1 MTQGPAAGDPARAAG
16 PAARTGLIDIAS
28 ARPSRAARHHQ
39 GEGTHVESRTGT
51 AVGGTAHAE
60 PVSVPEL
67 LARSRTLCTPPLKAA
82 VARLAAPM
90 DTVAAYHFG
99 WIDRDG
105 TPSAGDGGKAVRPAL
120 ALLSAQAVGAPA
132 EAGVPGGVAV
142 ELVHN
147 FSLLHDDLMDGDET
161 RRHRATAWT
170 VFGPAQAILVGDAL
184 ATLGTEVL
192 LDAGTAGAVG
202 GASATDAARAVRLLT
217 TATRGL
223 IDGQAMDVAFE
234 QRDSVTVAECL
245 EMEGGKTAALLAA
258 ASAIGAVLAGAD
270 DRVSDALQRYGHHLG
285 LAFQAVDDLLG
296 IWGATEV
303 TGKPH
308 WGDLRQRKKSL
319 PVAAALAEG
328 GAASRR
334 LAGELAD
341 PKGRGE
347 ESEPELAARAALIE
361 EAGGRAWTQE
371 EARRQH
377 TTALAALDEVPMPDA
392 VREHF
397 VALAEFVVVRER

>member
-1 MTQGPAAGDPARAAG
+1 MEP
-16 PAARTGLIDIAS
+16 
-28 ARPSRAARHHQ
+28 
-39 GEGTHVESRTGT
+39 RTGT
-51 AVGGTAHAE
+51 AASVQEA
-60 PVSVPEL
+60 PVPDALSVPEL
-67 LARSRTLCTPPLKAA
+67 LARGRTLCTPPLRSA

-105 TPSAGDGGKAVRPAL
+105 TPVAGDGGKAVRPAL
-120 ALLSAQAVGAPA
+120 ALLSAEAVGAPA
-132 EAGVPGGVAV
+132 AVGVPGGVSV

-170 VFGPAQAILVGDAL
+170 VFGPAQAILVGDGL
-184 ATLGTEVL
+184 AALGTEVL
-192 LDAGTAGAVG
+192 LDAAVTG
-202 GASATDAARAVRLLT
+202 GASAADAARAVRLIT
-217 TATRGL
+217 TATRKL
-223 IDGQAMDVAFE
+223 IDGQAQDLSFE
-234 QRDSVTVAECL
+234 HRDLVTVEECL
-245 EMEGGKTAALLAA
+245 EMEGGKTGALLAA

-270 DRVSDALQRYGHHLG
+270 DRTSDALQRYGHHLG

-334 LAGELAD
+334 LAAELAD
-341 PKGRGE
+341 PAGRGD
-347 ESEPELAARAALIE
+347 ESEQQLAARAALIE
-361 EAGGRAWTQE
+361 QAGGRSWTQD

-377 TTALAALDEVPMPDA
+377 RTALAALDEVPMADE
-392 VREHF
+392 VRQRF

>member
-1 MTQGPAAGDPARAAG
+1 ME
-16 PAARTGLIDIAS
+16 ARTGATVKDG
-28 ARPSRAARHHQ
+28 P
-39 GEGTHVESRTGT
+39 T
-51 AVGGTAHAE
+51 
-60 PVSVPEL
+60 VPDL
-67 LARSRTLCTPPLKAA
+67 LARGRTLCTPPLRAA
-82 VARLAAPM
+82 VTRLAAPM

-105 TPSAGDGGKAVRPAL
+105 NPVAGDGGKAVRPAL
-120 ALLSAQAVGAPA
+120 ALLSAEAVGAPA
-132 EAGVPGGVAV
+132 AAGVPGGVAV

-192 LDAGTAGAVG
+192 LDAAVTGDATAA
-202 GASATDAARAVRLLT
+202 DAARAVRLIT
-217 TATRGL
+217 TSTRKL
-223 IDGQAMDVAFE
+223 IDGQALDVSFE
-234 QRDSVTVAECL
+234 QRDVVTVEECL
-245 EMEGGKTAALLAA
+245 EMEGGKTGALLAA
-258 ASAIGAVLAGAD
+258 SAAIGAVLAGAD
-270 DRVSDALQRYGHHLG
+270 DRVSDALQRYGYHLG

-308 WGDLRQRKKSL
+308 WSDLQSRKKSL
-319 PVAAALAEG
+319 PVCAALAEG
-328 GAASRR
+328 GAASRK
-334 LAGELAD
+334 LAAQLAD
-341 PKGRGE
+341 PHGRGV
-347 ESEPELAARAALIE
+347 ESEEVLAARAALIE
-361 EAGGRAWTQE
+361 EAGGRDWTQE
-371 EARRQH
+371 EARRQYQ
-377 TTALAALDEVPMPDA
+377 TALAALDEVPMADA

>member
-1 MTQGPAAGDPARAAG
+1 MTETRQAPTTDIAPGRPPFAAGQTYR
-16 PAARTGLIDIAS
+16 
-28 ARPSRAARHHQ
+28 
-39 GEGTHVESRTGT
+39 EGTHVEARTGST
-51 AVGGTAHAE
+51 VRDT
-60 PVSVPEL
+60 PTVLDL
-67 LARSRTLCTPPLKAA
+67 LARGRTLCTPPMREA

-105 TPSAGDGGKAVRPAL
+105 RPAAGDGGKAVRPAL
-120 ALLSAQAVGAPA
+120 ALLSAEAVGADA
-132 EAGVPGGVAV
+132 QVGVPGGVSV

-170 VFGPAQAILVGDAL
+170 VFGPAQAVLVGDAL

-192 LDAGTAGAVG
+192 LDAAVTG
-202 GASATDAARAVRLLT
+202 GATPTDAARAVRLIT
-217 TATRGL
+217 TATRRL
-223 IDGQAMDVAFE
+223 IDGQALDVSFE
-234 QRDSVTVAECL
+234 QRDVVTVEECL
-245 EMEGGKTAALLAA
+245 TMEGGKTGALLAA
-258 ASAIGAVLAGAD
+258 SAAIGAVLAGAD
-270 DRVSDALQRYGHHLG
+270 DKISDALQRYGHHLG

-308 WGDLRQRKKSL
+308 WSDLQSRKKSL
-319 PVAAALAEG
+319 PVCAALAEG
-328 GAASRR
+328 GAASRE
-334 LAGELAD
+334 LAAQLAD
-341 PKGRGE
+341 PTGRGE
-347 ESEPELAARAALIE
+347 ESEQQLAARAALIE
-361 EAGGRAWTQE
+361 QAGGRAWTQE
-371 EARRQH
+371 EARRQYD
-377 TTALAALDEVPMPDA
+377 TALAALGEVPMADE

>member
-1 MTQGPAAGDPARAAG
+1 MQDA
-16 PAARTGLIDIAS
+16 
-28 ARPSRAARHHQ
+28 PS
-39 GEGTHVESRTGT
+39 VLD
-51 AVGGTAHAE
+51 
-60 PVSVPEL
+60 L
-67 LARSRTLCTPPLKAA
+67 LARGRTLCTPPMREA

-90 DTVAAYHFG
+90 DTVGAYHFG

-105 TPSAGDGGKAVRPAL
+105 KPAAGDGGKAVRPAL
-120 ALLSAQAVGAPA
+120 ALLSAEAAGAPV
-132 EAGVPGGVAV
+132 EVGVPGGVSV

-192 LDAGTAGAVG
+192 LDAAVTG
-202 GASATDAARAVRLLT
+202 GATAADAARAVRLIT
-217 TATRGL
+217 TATRKL

-234 QRDSVTVAECL
+234 QRDMVTVEECL

-258 ASAIGAVLAGAD
+258 SSAIGAVLAGAD
-270 DRVSDALQRYGHHLG
+270 ERTSDALQRYGHHLG

-319 PVAAALAEG
+319 PVCAALAEG
-328 GAASRR
+328 GAASRK
-334 LAGELAD
+334 LADQLAD
-341 PKGRGE
+341 PQGRGE
-347 ESEPELAARAALIE
+347 ESEPVLAARAALIE

-371 EARRQH
+371 EARRQYQ
-377 TTALAALDEVPMPDA
+377 TALAALDEVEMTDV

>member
-1 MTQGPAAGDPARAAG
+1 MTARPITTENTPGLPTAPAG
-16 PAARTGLIDIAS
+16 PT
-28 ARPSRAARHHQ
+28 H
-39 GEGTHVESRTGT
+39 GEGTFVEARTQ
-51 AVGGTAHAE
+51 AGG
-60 PVSVPEL
+60 SVKDTPSVLDL
-67 LARSRTLCTPPLKAA
+67 LARGRTMCTPSLREA

-90 DTVAAYHFG
+90 DTVGAYHFG
-99 WIDRDG
+99 WIDRAG
-105 TPSAGDGGKAVRPAL
+105 NPAAGDGGKAVRPAL
-120 ALLSAQAVGAPA
+120 ALLSAEAAGASP
-132 EAGVPGGVAV
+132 EVGVPGGVSV

-192 LDAGTAGAVG
+192 LDAAVTG
-202 GASATDAARAVRLLT
+202 GASAADAARAVRLIT

-234 QRDSVTVAECL
+234 QRDVVTVEECL
-245 EMEGGKTAALLAA
+245 QMEGGKTGALLAA
-258 ASAIGAVLAGAD
+258 SAAIGAVLAGAD
-270 DRVSDALQRYGHHLG
+270 DRVSDALQRYGYHLG

-319 PVAAALAEG
+319 PVCAALAEG

-334 LAGELAD
+334 LAEELAD

-347 ESEPELAARAALIE
+347 ESEEQLAARAGLIE

-377 TTALAALDEVPMPDA
+377 RTALAALDEVPMTDE
-392 VREHF
+392 VHEHF

>member
-1 MTQGPAAGDPARAAG
+1 M
-16 PAARTGLIDIAS
+16 
-28 ARPSRAARHHQ
+28 
-39 GEGTHVESRTGT
+39 ESRTSFTASGT
-51 AVGGTAHAE
+51 AQAE

-67 LARSRTLCTPPLKAA
+67 LARSRTLCNPPLRAA

-105 TPSAGDGGKAVRPAL
+105 TPVEGDGGKAVRPAL
-120 ALLSAQAVGAPA
+120 ALLSARAAGADA
-132 EAGVPGGVAV
+132 EVGVPGGVAV

-192 LDAGTAGAVG
+192 LDAAVTG
-202 GASATDAARAVRLLT
+202 GASPTDAARAVRLLT
-217 TATRGL
+217 TATRAL
-223 IDGQAMDVAFE
+223 IDGQAMDVSFE

-270 DRVSDALQRYGHHLG
+270 DEVSGALQRYGHHLG

-347 ESEPELAARAALIE
+347 ESEAELAARAALIE
-361 EAGGRAWTQE
+361 QAGGRAWTQE

-377 TTALAALDEVPMPDA
+377 TTALAALDEVPMTDE

>member
-1 MTQGPAAGDPARAAG
+1 MATTQAAPTPRASRPAAVAGSAAPTTTDTSTPA
-16 PAARTGLIDIAS
+16 
-28 ARPSRAARHHQ
+28 Q
-39 GEGTHVESRTGT
+39 GEGTHVEARPST
-51 AVGGTAHAE
+51 AAGATAQAE

-67 LARSRTLCTPPLKAA
+67 LARGRTLCTPPLRAA
-82 VARLAAPM
+82 VARLAPPM
-90 DTVAAYHFG
+90 DAVAAYHFG
-99 WIDRDG
+99 WTDQ
-105 TPSAGDGGKAVRPAL
+105 AGNPTASDGGKAIRPAL
-120 ALLSAQAVGAPA
+120 ALLSAEAAGAEAP
-132 EAGVPGGVAV
+132 AGVPGGVAV

-192 LDAGTAGAVG
+192 LDAGQGA
-202 GASATDAARAVRLLT
+202 ATPADAARAVRLLT
-217 TATRGL
+217 TATRKL
-223 IDGQAMDVAFE
+223 IDGQAQDLSFE
-234 QRDSVTVAECL
+234 HRDAVTVEECL
-245 EMEGGKTAALLAA
+245 AMEGGKTGALLAA

-270 DRVSDALQRYGHHLG
+270 DRTADALERYGHHLG

-334 LAGELAD
+334 LAELLAD
-341 PKGRGE
+341 PQGRGE
-347 ESEPELAARAALIE
+347 ESEEVLAGRAALIE
-361 EAGGRAWTQE
+361 QAGGRAWTQE

-377 TTALAALDEVPMPDA
+377 TTALAALDEVPMADE
-392 VREHF
+392 VRERF

>member
-1 MTQGPAAGDPARAAG
+1 MTESAG
-16 PAARTGLIDIAS
+16 PAA
-28 ARPSRAARHHQ
+28 
-39 GEGTHVESRTGT
+39 
-51 AVGGTAHAE
+51 
-60 PVSVPEL
+60 VPEL
-67 LARSRTLCTPPLKAA
+67 LARGRTLCTPPLRAA
-82 VARLAAPM
+82 VARLAPPM
-90 DTVAAYHFG
+90 DAVAAYHFG
-99 WIDRDG
+99 WTDREG
-105 TPSAGDGGKAVRPAL
+105 KPTAGDSGKAVRPAL
-120 ALLSAQAVGAPA
+120 ALLSAQAAGAPA
-132 EAGVPGGVAV
+132 QVGVAGGVAV

-192 LDAGTAGAVG
+192 LDAGVSGA
-202 GASATDAARAVRLLT
+202 ATPADAARAVRLLT
-217 TATRGL
+217 TATRKL
-223 IDGQAMDVAFE
+223 IDGQAQDLSFEHRDV
-234 QRDSVTVAECL
+234 VTVEECL
-245 EMEGGKTAALLAA
+245 EMEGNKTGALLAA

-270 DRVSDALQRYGHHLG
+270 DRTADALERYGHHLG

-334 LAGELAD
+334 LAELLAD
-341 PKGRGE
+341 PQGRGE
-347 ESEPELAARAALIE
+347 ETEEVLAGRAALIE
-361 EAGGRAWTQE
+361 QAGGRSWTQD

-377 TTALAALDEVPMPDA
+377 KTALAALDEVPMTGE
-392 VREHF
+392 VRQHF

>member
-1 MTQGPAAGDPARAAG
+1 MTAG
-16 PAARTGLIDIAS
+16 PISTDTAPRREPR
-28 ARPSRAARHHQ
+28 RPQ
-39 GEGTHVESRTGT
+39 GEGTYVEPRTGN
-51 AVGGTAHAE
+51 AASVKDA
-60 PVSVPEL
+60 PSVPEL
-67 LARSRTLCTPPLKAA
+67 LARGRTLCTPPLRAA

-105 TPSAGDGGKAVRPAL
+105 TPVAGDGGKAVRPAL

-132 EAGVPGGVAV
+132 EAGVPGGVSV

-192 LDAGTAGAVG
+192 LDAAVTG
-202 GASATDAARAVRLLT
+202 GASAADAARAVRLIT
-217 TATRGL
+217 SATRKL

-234 QRDSVTVAECL
+234 QRDVVTVEECL
-245 EMEGGKTAALLAA
+245 EMEGGKTGALLAA

-270 DRVSDALQRYGHHLG
+270 DRTSESLQRYGHHLG

-296 IWGATEV
+296 IWGETEV

-319 PVAAALAEG
+319 PVCAALAEG

-334 LAGELAD
+334 LAEQLAD
-341 PKGRGE
+341 PEGRGE
-347 ESEPELAARAALIE
+347 ESEQVLAARAALIE
-361 EAGGRAWTQE
+361 EAGGRSWTQD

-377 TTALAALDEVPMPDA
+377 RTALAALDEVPMADE

>member
-1 MTQGPAAGDPARAAG
+1 MEARTQGAGTVKD
-16 PAARTGLIDIAS
+16 T
-28 ARPSRAARHHQ
+28 
-39 GEGTHVESRTGT
+39 T
-51 AVGGTAHAE
+51 
-60 PVSVPEL
+60 SVLDL
-67 LARSRTLCTPPLKAA
+67 LARGRTLCTPSLREA

-90 DTVAAYHFG
+90 DTVGAYHFG
-99 WIDRDG
+99 WIHRDG
-105 TPSAGDGGKAVRPAL
+105 TPAAGDGGKAVRPAL
-120 ALLSAQAVGAPA
+120 ALLSAEAAGAPA
-132 EAGVPGGVAV
+132 AAGVPGGVAV

-170 VFGPAQAILVGDAL
+170 VFGPAQAILAGDAM
-184 ATLGTEVL
+184 ATLATEVL
-192 LDAGTAGAVG
+192 LDAAVTGGAGAV
-202 GASATDAARAVRLLT
+202 DAARAVRLLT

-234 QRDSVTVAECL
+234 QRDVVTVEECL
-245 EMEGGKTAALLAA
+245 EMEGGKTGALLAA
-258 ASAIGAVLAGAD
+258 SSAIGAVLAGAD
-270 DRVSDALQRYGHHLG
+270 DRVSDALQRYGYHLG

-308 WGDLRQRKKSL
+308 WGDLQQRKKSL
-319 PVAAALAEG
+319 PVCAALAEG

-334 LAGELAD
+334 LADQLAD

-347 ESEPELAARAALIE
+347 EDEEALAARAALIE
-361 EAGGRAWTQE
+361 EAGGRAWTQQ

-377 TTALAALDEVPMPDA
+377 RTALAALDEVPMADE

>member
-1 MTQGPAAGDPARAAG
+1 MTPARPTTTDTAPRLAPTAAGHP
-16 PAARTGLIDIAS
+16 
-28 ARPSRAARHHQ
+28 H
-39 GEGTHVESRTGT
+39 GEGTYVEARTQG
-51 AVGGTAHAE
+51 AG
-60 PVSVPEL
+60 SVKDTPSVLDL
-67 LARSRTLCTPPLKAA
+67 LARGRTMCTPALRSA

-90 DTVAAYHFG
+90 DTVGAYHFG

-105 TPSAGDGGKAVRPAL
+105 RPAAGDGGKAVRPAL
-120 ALLSAQAVGAPA
+120 ALLSAEAAGAPA
-132 EAGVPGGVAV
+132 EAGVPGGVSV

-192 LDAGTAGAVG
+192 LDAAVTG
-202 GASATDAARAVRLLT
+202 SATAADAARAVRLIT
-217 TATRGL
+217 TATRKL

-234 QRDSVTVAECL
+234 QRDVVTVEECL
-245 EMEGGKTAALLAA
+245 EMEGGKTGALLAA
-258 ASAIGAVLAGAD
+258 SAAIGAVLAGAD

-319 PVAAALAEG
+319 PVCAALAEG
-328 GAASRR
+328 GAASRK
-334 LAGELAD
+334 LADQLAD
-341 PKGRGE
+341 PQGRGE
-347 ESEPELAARAALIE
+347 ESEQVLAARAALIE
-361 EAGGRAWTQE
+361 EAGGRAWTQD

-377 TTALAALDEVPMPDA
+377 QTALAALDEVPMTDE

>member
-1 MTQGPAAGDPARAAG
+1 MTARPGTTDTATR
-16 PAARTGLIDIAS
+16 PAS
-28 ARPSRAARHHQ
+28 AEAGHSQ
-39 GEGTHVESRTGT
+39 GEGTYVEARTQGT
-51 AVGGTAHAE
+51 GAVKDTT
-60 PVSVPEL
+60 SVLDL
-67 LARSRTLCTPPLKAA
+67 LARGRTMCTPSLREA

-90 DTVAAYHFG
+90 DTVGAYHFG

-105 TPSAGDGGKAVRPAL
+105 RPAAGDGGKAVRPAL
-120 ALLSAQAVGAPA
+120 ALLSAEAAGASA
-132 EAGVPGGVAV
+132 EAGVPGGVSV

-170 VFGPAQAILVGDAL
+170 VFGPAQAVLAGDAM

-192 LDAGTAGAVG
+192 LDAAVTG
-202 GASATDAARAVRLLT
+202 GASAADAARAVRLIT
-217 TATRGL
+217 TATRRL

-234 QRDSVTVAECL
+234 QRDVVTVEECL
-245 EMEGGKTAALLAA
+245 EMEGGKTGALLAA
-258 ASAIGAVLAGAD
+258 SAAIGAVLAGAD

-319 PVAAALAEG
+319 PVCAALAEG
-328 GAASRR
+328 GSASRR
-334 LAGELAD
+334 LAELLAD
-341 PKGRGE
+341 PEGRGE
-347 ESEPELAARAALIE
+347 ESEQALAARAALIE
-361 EAGGRAWTQE
+361 DAGGRAWTQD

-377 TTALAALDEVPMPDA
+377 QTALAALDEVPMA
-392 VREHF
+392 GEVREHF

>member
-1 MTQGPAAGDPARAAG
+1 ME
-16 PAARTGLIDIAS
+16 
-28 ARPSRAARHHQ
+28 ARPSTFAGA
-39 GEGTHVESRTGT
+39 T
-51 AVGGTAHAE
+51 AQAE

-67 LARSRTLCTPPLKAA
+67 LARGRTLCTPPLRAA

-90 DTVAAYHFG
+90 DRVAAYHFG
-99 WIDRDG
+99 WIDEAG
-105 TPSAGDGGKAVRPAL
+105 VPSAGDGGKAVRPAL
-120 ALLSAQAVGAPA
+120 ALLSAEAAGADPH
-132 EAGVPGGVAV
+132 AGVPGGVSV

-192 LDAGTAGAVG
+192 LDAGRSGA
-202 GASATDAARAVRLLT
+202 ATPADAARAVRLIT
-217 TATRGL
+217 TATRKL
-223 IDGQAMDVAFE
+223 IDGQAQDLSFE
-234 QRDSVTVAECL
+234 HRDAVTVAECL
-245 EMEGGKTAALLAA
+245 EMEGNKTGALLAA

-270 DRVSDALQRYGHHLG
+270 DRTADALERYGHHLG

-334 LAGELAD
+334 LAELLAD
-341 PKGRGE
+341 PNGRGE
-347 ESEPELAARAALIE
+347 ESEEVLAGRAALIE
-361 EAGGRAWTQE
+361 QAGGRAWTQE

-377 TTALAALDEVPMPDA
+377 KTALAALDEVPMADE
-392 VREHF
+392 VRDRF

>member
-1 MTQGPAAGDPARAAG
+1 MEARTQGAGSVKD
-16 PAARTGLIDIAS
+16 T
-28 ARPSRAARHHQ
+28 PS
-39 GEGTHVESRTGT
+39 VLD
-51 AVGGTAHAE
+51 
-60 PVSVPEL
+60 L
-67 LARSRTLCTPPLKAA
+67 LARGRTMCTPSLRAT

-90 DTVAAYHFG
+90 DTVGAYHFG

-105 TPSAGDGGKAVRPAL
+105 KTAAGDGGKAVRPAL
-120 ALLSAQAVGAPA
+120 ALLSAEAAGASA
-132 EAGVPGGVAV
+132 EVGVPGGVSV

-192 LDAGTAGAVG
+192 LDAAVTG
-202 GASATDAARAVRLLT
+202 GATAADAARAVRLIT
-217 TATRGL
+217 TATRKL

-234 QRDSVTVAECL
+234 QRDVVTVEECL
-245 EMEGGKTAALLAA
+245 EMEGGKTGALLAA
-258 ASAIGAVLAGAD
+258 SAAIGAVLAGAD

-319 PVAAALAEG
+319 PVCAALAEG
-328 GAASRR
+328 GAASRK
-334 LAGELAD
+334 LADQLAD
-341 PKGRGE
+341 PQGRGE
-347 ESEPELAARAALIE
+347 ESEQLLAARAALIE
-361 EAGGRAWTQE
+361 EAGGRAWTQD

-377 TTALAALDEVPMPDA
+377 QTALAALDEVPMTDE

>member
-1 MTQGPAAGDPARAAG
+1 MATAG
-16 PAARTGLIDIAS
+16 PAA
-28 ARPSRAARHHQ
+28 AARHHE
-39 GEGTHVESRTGT
+39 GEGTYVESRSGT
-51 AVGGTAHAE
+51 AVSGPAPAE
-60 PVSVPEL
+60 PVSVPAL
-67 LARSRTLCTPPLKAA
+67 LARARTLCTPPLRAA
-82 VARLAAPM
+82 VAGLVAPM

-105 TPSAGDGGKAVRPAL
+105 TPVSGDSGKAVRPAL
-120 ALLSAQAVGAPA
+120 AVLSAQAVGAPA
-132 EAGVPGGVAV
+132 QAGVPGGVAV

-192 LDAGTAGAVG
+192 LDAAVSG
-202 GASATDAARAVRLLT
+202 GADAVDAARAVRLLT
-217 TATRGL
+217 TATRRL
-223 IDGQAMDVAFE
+223 IDGQAQDLSFEHRDV
-234 QRDSVTVAECL
+234 VTVEECL
-245 EMEGGKTAALLAA
+245 EMEGNKTGALLAA
-258 ASAIGAVLAGAD
+258 ASAVGAVLAGAD
-270 DRVSDALQRYGHHLG
+270 DRVADALQRYGHHLG

-334 LAGELAD
+334 LAAQLAD
-341 PKGRGE
+341 PQGRGE
-347 ESEPELAARAALIE
+347 ESEQVLAARAALIE
-361 EAGGRAWTQE
+361 EAGGRAWTQG

-377 TTALAALDEVPMPDA
+377 KTALAALDEVPMADA

>member
-1 MTQGPAAGDPARAAG
+1 M
-16 PAARTGLIDIAS
+16 
-28 ARPSRAARHHQ
+28 
-39 GEGTHVESRTGT
+39 ESRTGI

-67 LARSRTLCTPPLKAA
+67 LARSRTLCAPPLRAT

-105 TPSAGDGGKAVRPAL
+105 TPVEGDGGKAVRPAL
-120 ALLSAQAVGAPA
+120 ALLSAQAAGAAP
-132 EAGVPGGVAV
+132 EVGVPGGVAV

-192 LDAGTAGAVG
+192 LDAGVTG
-202 GASATDAARAVRLLT
+202 GASPTDAARAVRLLT
-217 TATRGL
+217 TATRRL

-270 DRVSDALQRYGHHLG
+270 DKVSDALQRYGHHLG

-334 LAGELAD
+334 LAEQLAD

-347 ESEPELAARAALIE
+347 EGEPELAARAALIE

-377 TTALAALDEVPMPDA
+377 TTALAALDEVPMSDE

>member
-1 MTQGPAAGDPARAAG
+1 MEARTQGVGSVKD
-16 PAARTGLIDIAS
+16 T
-28 ARPSRAARHHQ
+28 PS
-39 GEGTHVESRTGT
+39 VLD
-51 AVGGTAHAE
+51 
-60 PVSVPEL
+60 L
-67 LARSRTLCTPPLKAA
+67 LARGRTMCTPSLRSA

-90 DTVAAYHFG
+90 DTVGAYHFG

-105 TPSAGDGGKAVRPAL
+105 RPAAGDGGKAVRPAL
-120 ALLSAQAVGAPA
+120 ALLSAEAAGAPA
-132 EAGVPGGVAV
+132 EAGVPGGVSV

-192 LDAGTAGAVG
+192 LDAAVTG
-202 GASATDAARAVRLLT
+202 GATAADAARAVRLIT
-217 TATRGL
+217 TATRKL

-234 QRDSVTVAECL
+234 QRDVVTVEECL
-245 EMEGGKTAALLAA
+245 EMEGGKTGALLAA
-258 ASAIGAVLAGAD
+258 SAAIGAVLAGAD

-319 PVAAALAEG
+319 PVCAALAEG
-328 GAASRR
+328 GAASRK
-334 LAGELAD
+334 LADQLAD
-341 PKGRGE
+341 PQGRGE
-347 ESEPELAARAALIE
+347 ESEQVLAARAGLIE
-361 EAGGRAWTQE
+361 EAGGRAWTQD
-371 EARRQH
+371 EARRRHQ
-377 TTALAALDEVPMPDA
+377 TALAALDEVPMTDE

>member
-1 MTQGPAAGDPARAAG
+1 MEP
-16 PAARTGLIDIAS
+16 
-28 ARPSRAARHHQ
+28 
-39 GEGTHVESRTGT
+39 RTGT
-51 AVGGTAHAE
+51 AARAATPLKEV
-60 PVSVPEL
+60 PSVPEL
-67 LARSRTLCTPPLKAA
+67 LAQARALCTPALRSA

-90 DTVAAYHFG
+90 DTVGAYHFG

-105 TPSAGDGGKAVRPAL
+105 NPVAGDGGKAVRPAL
-120 ALLSAQAVGAPA
+120 ALLSARAAGASF
-132 EAGVPGGVAV
+132 EAGVPGGVSV

-192 LDAGTAGAVG
+192 LDAAVTG
-202 GASATDAARAVRLLT
+202 GATATDAARAVRLIT
-217 TATRGL
+217 TATRKL

-234 QRDSVTVAECL
+234 QRDTVTVEECL
-245 EMEGGKTAALLAA
+245 TMEGGKTGALLAA
-258 ASAIGAVLAGAD
+258 AAAIGAVLAGAD

-328 GAASRR
+328 GAASRT
-334 LAGELAD
+334 LAEQLAD
-341 PKGRGE
+341 PRGRGE
-347 ESEPELAARAALIE
+347 ESEPQLAARAALIE
-361 EAGGRAWTQE
+361 QAGGRAWTQD

-377 TTALAALDEVPMPDA
+377 KTALAALDEVPMSDE

>member
-1 MTQGPAAGDPARAAG
+1 MT
-16 PAARTGLIDIAS
+16 
-28 ARPSRAARHHQ
+28 ARPGTTDTATRPAPAKAGHSQ
-39 GEGTHVESRTGT
+39 GEGTHVEARTQGT
-51 AVGGTAHAE
+51 GAVKDTT
-60 PVSVPEL
+60 SVLDL
-67 LARSRTLCTPPLKAA
+67 LARGRTMCTPSLREA

-90 DTVAAYHFG
+90 DTVGAYHFG

-105 TPSAGDGGKAVRPAL
+105 RPAAGDGGKAVRPAL
-120 ALLSAQAVGAPA
+120 ALLSAEAAGASA
-132 EAGVPGGVAV
+132 EAGVPGGVSV

-170 VFGPAQAILVGDAL
+170 VFGPAQAVLAGDAM

-192 LDAGTAGAVG
+192 LDAAVTG
-202 GASATDAARAVRLLT
+202 GASAVDAARAVRLIT
-217 TATRGL
+217 TATRRL

-234 QRDSVTVAECL
+234 QRDVVTVEECL
-245 EMEGGKTAALLAA
+245 EMEGGKTGALLAA
-258 ASAIGAVLAGAD
+258 SAAIGAVLAGAD

-319 PVAAALAEG
+319 PVCAALAEG

-334 LAGELAD
+334 LAELLAD
-341 PKGRGE
+341 PEGRGE
-347 ESEPELAARAALIE
+347 ESEQALAARAALIE
-361 EAGGRAWTQE
+361 EAGGRAWTQD

-377 TTALAALDEVPMPDA
+377 QTALAALDEVPMADE

>member
-1 MTQGPAAGDPARAAG
+1 MTPPRRTTIDTAPRLAPTAAGHP
-16 PAARTGLIDIAS
+16 
-28 ARPSRAARHHQ
+28 H
-39 GEGTHVESRTGT
+39 GEGTYVEARTQG
-51 AVGGTAHAE
+51 AG
-60 PVSVPEL
+60 SVKDTPSVLDL
-67 LARSRTLCTPPLKAA
+67 LARGRTMCTPSLRSA

-90 DTVAAYHFG
+90 DTVGAYHFG

-105 TPSAGDGGKAVRPAL
+105 RPAAGDGGKAVRPAL
-120 ALLSAQAVGAPA
+120 ALLSAEAAGAPA
-132 EAGVPGGVAV
+132 EAGVPGGVSV

-192 LDAGTAGAVG
+192 LDAAVTG
-202 GASATDAARAVRLLT
+202 GATAADAARAVRLIT
-217 TATRGL
+217 TATRKL

-234 QRDSVTVAECL
+234 QRDVVTVEECL
-245 EMEGGKTAALLAA
+245 EMEGGKTGALLAA
-258 ASAIGAVLAGAD
+258 SAAIGAVLAGAD
-270 DRVSDALQRYGHHLG
+270 DRVSDALQRYGYHLG

-319 PVAAALAEG
+319 PVCAALAEG
-328 GAASRR
+328 GAASRK
-334 LAGELAD
+334 LADQLAD
-341 PKGRGE
+341 PQGRGE
-347 ESEPELAARAALIE
+347 ESEQVLAARAGLIE
-361 EAGGRAWTQE
+361 EAGGRAWTQD
-371 EARRQH
+371 EARRRHQ
-377 TTALAALDEVPMPDA
+377 TALAALDEVPMTDE

>member
-1 MTQGPAAGDPARAAG
+1 MEARS
-16 PAARTGLIDIAS
+16 AS
-28 ARPSRAARHHQ
+28 AAAATL
-39 GEGTHVESRTGT
+39 EE
-51 AVGGTAHAE
+51 AA
-60 PVSVPEL
+60 SVPEL
-67 LARSRTLCTPPLKAA
+67 LARGRSLCTPPLRAA

-105 TPSAGDGGKAVRPAL
+105 KPVAGDGGKAVRPAL

-132 EAGVPGGVAV
+132 ETGVPGGVSV

-192 LDAGTAGAVG
+192 LDAAVTG
-202 GASATDAARAVRLLT
+202 GASAADAARAVRLIT
-217 TATRGL
+217 TATRKL
-223 IDGQAMDVAFE
+223 IDGQAKDVAFE
-234 QRDSVTVAECL
+234 AREAVTVEECL
-245 EMEGGKTAALLAA
+245 DMEGGKTGALLAA

-328 GAASRR
+328 GSASRR
-334 LAGELAD
+334 LAEQLAD
-341 PKGRGE
+341 PEGRGE
-347 ESEPELAARAALIE
+347 ESEQVLAARAALIE
-361 EAGGRAWTQE
+361 EAGGRAWTQA

-377 TTALAALDEVPMPDA
+377 TTALAALDEVPMTDA
-392 VREHF
+392 VRRHF

>member
-1 MTQGPAAGDPARAAG
+1 MEARTQG
-16 PAARTGLIDIAS
+16 TG
-28 ARPSRAARHHQ
+28 
-39 GEGTHVESRTGT
+39 
-51 AVGGTAHAE
+51 AVKDTT
-60 PVSVPEL
+60 SVLDL
-67 LARSRTLCTPPLKAA
+67 LARGRTMCTPSLREA

-90 DTVAAYHFG
+90 DTVGAYHFG

-105 TPSAGDGGKAVRPAL
+105 RPAAGDGGKAVRPAL
-120 ALLSAQAVGAPA
+120 ALLSAEAAGASA
-132 EAGVPGGVAV
+132 EAGVPGGVSV

-170 VFGPAQAILVGDAL
+170 VFGPAQAVLAGDAM

-192 LDAGTAGAVG
+192 LDAAVTG
-202 GASATDAARAVRLLT
+202 GASAADAARAVRLIT
-217 TATRGL
+217 TATRRL

-234 QRDSVTVAECL
+234 QRDVVTVEECL
-245 EMEGGKTAALLAA
+245 EMEGGKTGALLAA
-258 ASAIGAVLAGAD
+258 SAAIGAVLAGAD

-319 PVAAALAEG
+319 PVCAALAEG
-328 GAASRR
+328 GSASRR
-334 LAGELAD
+334 LAELLAD
-341 PKGRGE
+341 PEGRGE
-347 ESEPELAARAALIE
+347 ESEQALAARAALIE
-361 EAGGRAWTQE
+361 DAGGRAWTQD

-377 TTALAALDEVPMPDA
+377 QTALAALDEVPMA
-392 VREHF
+392 GEVREHF

>member
-1 MTQGPAAGDPARAAG
+1 MEA
-16 PAARTGLIDIAS
+16 
-28 ARPSRAARHHQ
+28 
-39 GEGTHVESRTGT
+39 RTGT
-51 AVGGTAHAE
+51 AA
-60 PVSVPEL
+60 PVKDAPSVPDL
-67 LARSRTLCTPPLKAA
+67 LARGRTLCTPSLRAA
-82 VARLAAPM
+82 VGRLAAPM
-90 DTVAAYHFG
+90 DTVGAYHFG

-105 TPSAGDGGKAVRPAL
+105 KPAAGDGGKAVRPAL
-120 ALLSAQAVGAPA
+120 ALLSAEAAGAAP
-132 EAGVPGGVAV
+132 ELGVPGGVAV

-184 ATLGTEVL
+184 ATLATEVL
-192 LDAGTAGAVG
+192 LDAGTTRD
-202 GASATDAARAVRLLT
+202 ATPVDAARAVRLIT
-217 TATRGL
+217 TATRKL

-234 QRDSVTVAECL
+234 QRNTVTVEECL
-245 EMEGGKTAALLAA
+245 EMEGGKTGALLAA
-258 ASAIGAVLAGAD
+258 SAAIGAVLAGAD
-270 DRVSDALQRYGHHLG
+270 DRTAGALERYGYHLG

-319 PVAAALAEG
+319 PVAAALSEG
-328 GAASRR
+328 GLASRL
-334 LAGELAD
+334 LAEQLAD
-341 PKGRGE
+341 PAGRGE
-347 ESEPELAARAALIE
+347 ESEQALAARAALIE

-371 EARRQH
+371 EARRQYQ
-377 TTALAALDEVPMPDA
+377 TALAALDEVPMPD
-392 VREHF
+392 VVHEHF